1 MSMVDIDALLQEVS
15 ADEPCGPNLEYD
27 PQFLELEQA
36 LQGKPEVQY
45 GDTITPAVPPEW
57 KVVKRLATGLLER
70 SRDLRVVMALARA
83 GLALHGMDGL
93 AESLALARRLL
104 DERWDSVHPQLD
116 PDDGMDP
123 MLRIN
128 SLAMLTDG
136 GFLREV
142 KDATLLV
149 LPGLGPLSLRLLELA
164 SGEIPTPE
172 GESKI
177 ELHSIEAAA
186 MDADSEKMAAALDA
200 ASRAFDAATEVELT
214 LVRQVGSSQAL
225 NIDGLTRMLRR
236 GRDFLSEQ
244 QAGTG
249 QDGAAAGEEGGAA
262 DEGGHGADDSDEAGA
277 AGEGG
282 SAPARRGGRAGNNAA
297 AISGE
302 ITSRADVVR
311 MLDKINK
318 YYQQYEPSS
327 PVPLLLERAKRLV
340 PKNFFEI
347 MEDLAPD
354 GMTQLLAVSG
364 PRPEDQQQ
372 QEY

>member
-15 ADEPCGPNLEYD
+15 TEEPCGPNLEYD
-27 PQFLELEQA
+27 PEFLELEQA

-57 KVVKRLATGLLER
+57 KVVKRLAAGLLER
-70 SRDLRVVMALARA
+70 SRDLRMVMALGRA

-93 AESLALARRLL
+93 AESLTLARRLL

-116 PDDGMDP
+116 PDDDMDP

-128 SLAMLTDG
+128 SLAMLTDS

-142 KDATLLV
+142 KDAPLLM
-149 LPGLGPLSLRLLELA
+149 LPGLGPLSIRLLELA
-164 SGEIPTPE
+164 NGEIPTPE
-172 GESKI
+172 GEAKI

-186 MDADSEKMAAALDA
+186 MDADGEKLAAALDA
-200 ASRAFDAATEVELT
+200 ATRAFDAATEVELT

-236 GRDFLSEQ
+236 GRDFLAEQ
-244 QAGTG
+244 QANAA
-249 QDGAAAGEEGGAA
+249 GAAAAQEEGG
-262 DEGGHGADDSDEAGA
+262 EAGDEDG
-277 AGEGG
+277 AGEGAYEG
-282 SAPARRGGRAGNNAA
+282 EAAAEGAAAPAGRRARAPA

-302 ITSRADVVR
+302 IASRADVVR

-372 QEY
+372 EY